1 MAARTVK
8 DLAWL
13 DVEDTEDAPST
24 VSDAGDNTY
33 PKVEYNG
40 SQGVIYRS
48 SATNRVIIPWHRV
61 LKIVE
66 TQVS

>member
-13 DVEDTEDAPST
+13 DAEDTEAAPST
-24 VSDAGDNTY
+24 VSDAGDGTF

-40 SQGVIYRS
+40 SQGVVYRS
-48 SATNRVIIPWHRV
+48 SANNRTVIPWHRV
-61 LKIVE
+61 LKVVE